1 MSWIE
6 AEKYRAII
14 GGCYFLN
21 VPRIVE
27 LNERPFI
34 TIKIN
39 PTTGQIGIDADIL
52 DVNHSKIAEIRNDK
66 ITIGD
71 KEKYQL
77 QEVEGRSSIIENRS
91 GRVLYDFQSLSEDPE
106 LDFRLS
112 VITHLSSGIPVFL
125 HPNRIRIGSSHIVK
139 PHITSLKLA
148 TRKGMGGPALKIRLA
163 PKDKDKQ
170 YLHVPRAPMIGPGG
184 VVANLLTAKTG
195 QIESGMSVLMMSGK
209 DNRAANISFQGP
221 CYFLDVAFEN
231 FETAIAIDFASSD
244 KPL

>member
-6 AEKYRAII
+6 AERYRAII
-14 GGCYFLN
+14 GGCYFHN
-21 VPRIVE
+21 VPRIIE

-34 TIKIN
+34 TIKKN
-39 PTTGQIGIDADIL
+39 PTTGQIGVDVDIF
-52 DVNHSKIAEIRNDK
+52 DVKHSLVAKIRNDK

-77 QEVEGRSSIIENRS
+77 QKVVARSSVIENES
-91 GRVLYDFQSLSEDPE
+91 GRILYDFQSLSEDSE

-112 VITHLSSGIPVFL
+112 VITHIVSGIPVFL

-139 PHITSLKLA
+139 PHITSLKVA
-148 TRKGMGGPALKIRLA
+148 TKKGMEGPALIISLA
-163 PKDKDKQ
+163 PKDRGKQ

-221 CYFLDVAFEN
+221 CYFLDVAFED
-231 FETAIAIDFASSD
+231 FKAAIAINSASSD
-244 KPL
+244 NSV